1 VKTLYIISN
10 GQDKLPEEEIL
21 RLEQENRFPRVTM
34 LQNALSVDLVDE
46 RYLYGEAPKIRRII
60 YPYLPLV
67 LAQIIETLILCR
79 KYDVIFSHTER
90 AGLPLAL
97 IMKIFR
103 INKPHVMVISR
114 VTSMDEKKA
123 RRKIWFLKKTHSQIN
138 RIIMWSSVQKEFAV
152 KQLGIPA
159 SKIARLN
166 SGTDQE
172 FWKGDPLA
180 DTDMI
185 CAVGMEMRDYPTLI
199 EALRGLDIPCHIAAG
214 HLRGVRFK
222 SVDDIDSGSYE
233 NLPKNITV
241 GEKEY
246 EDLRKLYERSRFVVV
261 PLLPTDSDNGLTT
274 IQESMSM
281 GKTVICSR
289 VEGQV
294 DVIKEGETGIF
305 VPQGDPEALRK
316 AIIDLWNNPEK
327 ARKMG
332 QAARRY
338 IEEHRT
344 IEQFVQ
350 GIKNVVEEVIAESK
364 KEGLKSDFD
373 ASKVEQ
379 VGK

>member
-1 VKTLYIISN
+1 
-10 GQDKLPEEEIL
+10 
-21 RLEQENRFPRVTM
+21 
-34 LQNALSVDLVDE
+34 
-46 RYLYGEAPKIRRII
+46 
-60 YPYLPLV
+60 
-67 LAQIIETLILCR
+67 
-79 KYDVIFSHTER
+79 
-90 AGLPLAL
+90 
-97 IMKIFR
+97 
-103 INKPHVMVISR
+103 
-114 VTSMDEKKA
+114 
-123 RRKIWFLKKTHSQIN
+123 
-138 RIIMWSSVQKEFAV
+138 MWSSVQKEFAV

-172 FWKGDPLA
+172 FWKGDPSA
-180 DTDMI
+180 ETDMI